1 MADTDQHRQQDLYW
15 KQLIELKV
23 GLSYMRRY
31 RDQVGKQ
38 VRALEVLKAI
48 TSSAGIGAWAI
59 WNKYAFIWAMII
71 AASQVAD
78 ALKNVFTFTK
88 THKAAS
94 EHTVIL
100 DSLFIDAQLEW
111 ENIFTGRYTD
121 DEIMNR
127 RHKLMKLQ
135 HDAERKNFPEGLGE
149 IAPLFAL
156 AQQDAKHYFEVTYGV

>member
-1 MADTDQHRQQDLYW
+1 MADTDRHRQQDLYW

-23 GLSYMRRY
+23 ALSYMRRY

-94 EHTVIL
+94 EQTVIL

-111 ENIFTGRYTD
+111 KTFLPVDIRTRT
-121 DEIMNR
+121 
-127 RHKLMKLQ
+127 L
-135 HDAERKNFPEGLGE
+135 
-149 IAPLFAL
+149 
-156 AQQDAKHYFEVTYGV
+156 